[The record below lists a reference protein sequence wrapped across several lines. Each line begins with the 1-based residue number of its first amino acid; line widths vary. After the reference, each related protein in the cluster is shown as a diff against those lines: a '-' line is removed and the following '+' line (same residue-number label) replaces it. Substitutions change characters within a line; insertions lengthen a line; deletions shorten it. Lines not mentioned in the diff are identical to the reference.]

1 MKIGETKSVYLLDGN
16 QRDQHGDRSDGDR
29 EVPNKSL
36 LEINKMNTRSQKEKI
51 QNIHAIN
58 IYTIKQKEKKR
69 CKVSTSSST
78 QARPTHHPPHHHP

>member
-1 MKIGETKSVYLLDGN
+1 MARSTKQAIFEANDT
-16 QRDQHGDRSDGDR
+16 
-29 EVPNKSL
+29 
-36 LEINKMNTRSQKEKI
+36 NTSSQKEKI

-69 CKVSTSSST
+69 CKVLTSSST